1 MVLILLCFCCL
12 IGLSSCQAFEKIPF
26 ITKVSI
32 IESANSGETCS
43 IPFQKGD
50 GFLAGIHV
58 QGNNRTCTTTMNLHE
73 ATTLRVIAQGEGASY
88 DITPSLIE
96 SYQNDCL
103 EVFFDMRNDK
113 TTRFDEGGDDYQYRI
128 QWFFNSVDGKNI
140 KLEGTDFKQSNPSEN
155 QYIIEIKFPWK
166 TLGYL
171 DPNPGQKIGFDLDVV
186 DNDNNTREAQL
197 SWNSTS
203 DLLWR
208 DPSVFGTLILK
219 ENLSDP
225 ETSVAQ
231 GMRVK
236 TPPIIDGIPDPV
248 WSTAPSYPFNHVILG
263 KIDGEKDLSA
273 TFRALWSPE
282 NLYLLVEITD
292 DIKKYSSFLFDEG
305 RIEDEEG
312 NTVWEMKM
320 EKTTHAGGALKNRR
334 QEDTLTLPA
343 GIYKIHYQS
352 DESHAFGAWDDTPPT
367 ALFSGI
373 EIYRLNSQE

>member
-12 IGLSSCQAFEKIPF
+12 IGLSSCQAFEQIPF
-26 ITKVSI
+26 ITKVLI
-32 IESANSGETCS
+32 VESANSPEPCS
-43 IPFQKGD
+43 TSFQKGD

-58 QGNNRTCTTTMNLHE
+58 QGNNRICTTTMNLQE
-73 ATTLRVIAQGEGASY
+73 ATTLRIIAQGEGAAY

-113 TTRFDEGGDDYQYRI
+113 TTRFDAGGDDYQYRI
-128 QWFFNSVDGKNI
+128 QWFFNLVDGQNI
-140 KLEGTDFKQSNPSEN
+140 KLEGTDFKQSDPSEN
-155 QYIIEIKFPWK
+155 QYIIEMKFPWK

-171 DPNPGQKIGFDLDVV
+171 NPNPGQKVGFDMAVT
-186 DNDNNTREAQL
+186 DNDNKTRKAQL

-231 GMRVK
+231 GLRVK
-236 TPPIIDGIPDPV
+236 TPPVIDGIPDPV

-263 KIDGEKDLSA
+263 KIEGEKDLSA

-282 NLYLLVEITD
+282 NLYFLVEITD

-305 RIEDEEG
+305 RIEDEKG
-312 NTVWEMKM
+312 NTVWEMEM

-367 ALFSGI
+367 ALFSGL
-373 EIYRLNSQE
+373 EIYRLTSQ

>member
-1 MVLILLCFCCL
+1 M
-12 IGLSSCQAFEKIPF
+12 
-26 ITKVSI
+26 
-32 IESANSGETCS
+32 
-43 IPFQKGD
+43 
-50 GFLAGIHV
+50 
-58 QGNNRTCTTTMNLHE
+58 
-73 ATTLRVIAQGEGASY
+73 
-88 DITPSLIE
+88 
-96 SYQNDCL
+96 
-103 EVFFDMRNDK
+103 
-113 TTRFDEGGDDYQYRI
+113 
-128 QWFFNSVDGKNI
+128 
-140 KLEGTDFKQSNPSEN
+140 
-155 QYIIEIKFPWK
+155 KFPWK

-171 DPNPGQKIGFDLDVV
+171 NPNPGQKIGLDMDVI
-186 DNDNNTREAQL
+186 DNDHNTRESQL

-203 DLLWR
+203 ELLWK

-248 WSTAPSYPFNHVILG
+248 WSTAPYYPFNHVILG
-263 KIDGEKDLSA
+263 KIEGEKDLSA

-305 RIEDEEG
+305 RIEDEKG
-312 NTVWEMKM
+312 NTVWEMEM

-343 GIYKIHYQS
+343 GIYTIHYQS

-367 ALFSGI
+367 ALFSGL
-373 EIYRLNSQE
+373 EIYRLTSQ